1 MNISRLST
9 GILFYIL
16 IYCYVLDYKI
26 ISNAKVIDNQQQQ
39 QHIIYSKNYSKP
51 IYSNIIEK
59 NGNNQSIIYFYNDY
73 TESIRKDLEIE
84 LNKFIIY
91 LEKSIPNQY
100 LYKPIYSRV
109 KSIESMKRKEIKRSY
124 FAGKKVHWFQI
135 FDQCG
140 ISIIINPNYKT
151 SFIIEKLK
159 ELELN
164 GYFKII
170 EIERKSDLYGY
181 RAYHFDIEFGE
192 IKIEIQIRSVY
203 EDIFN
208 IISHDNYK
216 ENNKNLKLLL
226 GYQSFL
232 LYKAEMNQPTI
243 E

>member
-1 MNISRLST
+1 MNILRLST

-16 IYCYVLDYKI
+16 IYCYVLI
-26 ISNAKVIDNQQQQ
+26 ISNAKVISDQHQ
-39 QHIIYSKNYSKP
+39 QHIIHYKNYTKP

-59 NGNNQSIIYFYNDY
+59 NGNNESIIYYYDY
-73 TESIRKDLEIE
+73 TESIRKEMETE
-84 LNKFIIY
+84 LNKFLIY

-109 KSIESMKRKEIKRSY
+109 KTIESMKRKEIKRSY
-124 FAGKKVHWFQI
+124 IAGKIVHWFQI

-140 ISIIINPNYKT
+140 ISMIVNPNYKT
-151 SFIIEKLK
+151 SFIFEKLK

-170 EIERKSDLYGY
+170 EVERKSDLYGY
-181 RAYHFDIEFGE
+181 RAYHVDIEFGE

-208 IISHDNYK
+208 ILSHDSYK

-226 GYQSFL
+226 SYQSFL